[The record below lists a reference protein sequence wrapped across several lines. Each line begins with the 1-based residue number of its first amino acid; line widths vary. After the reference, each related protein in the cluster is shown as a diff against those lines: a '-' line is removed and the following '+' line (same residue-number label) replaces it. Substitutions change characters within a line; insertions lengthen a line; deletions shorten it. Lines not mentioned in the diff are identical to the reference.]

1 MNPIDIVV
9 LTYLRQDF
17 TIKCLQHIAERTKRP
32 YRLILVVN
40 GTDLHESAIVGQY
53 RALQEKGII
62 DHLLLIGDNYGV
74 HAGKNVALPLVHSEP
89 YYIDMDNDILVPD
102 LEPDWTVQLEQL
114 MDKYPNFGSI
124 SLRPQ
129 VLIGRSGEEFNIPD
143 EVVKFSHSGAHG
155 RIMRTAA
162 VKKSGGWRQTWD
174 ALRNNED
181 RWIAEQLK
189 NQGLDTGYA
198 KNLRTWH
205 QFGSDELDPWGYPKS
220 QKPEDH
226 GHREIWPPVN
236 KVTDIKDYD
245 LKTWNRK

>member
-9 LTYLRQDF
+9 LSYLRHEF
-17 TIKCLQHIAERTKRP
+17 TLKCIQHIAERTKRP

-40 GTDLHESAIVGQY
+40 GTDFHESAVVGQY

-62 DHLLLIGDNYGV
+62 DHLLLVGDNYGV
-74 HAGKNVALPLVHSEP
+74 HAGKNVALPLVHSNP

-102 LEPDWTVQLEQL
+102 LEPDWTVQLEDL
-114 MDKYPNFGSI
+114 MNKYPNFGSI

-129 VLIGRSGEEFNIPD
+129 VLIGRSGTEFDVPD

-155 RIMRTAA
+155 RIMRTDV
-162 VKKSGGWRQTWD
+162 VKKAGGWRQTWD

-189 NQGLDTGYA
+189 NQGYDTGYA

-205 QFGSDELDPWGYPKS
+205 CFGAETHDEWGYPKE

-226 GHREIWPPVN
+226 GHVTRWPPVN
-236 KVTDIKDYD
+236 TYSKIEDYD
-245 LKTWNRK
+245 PKTWIKK